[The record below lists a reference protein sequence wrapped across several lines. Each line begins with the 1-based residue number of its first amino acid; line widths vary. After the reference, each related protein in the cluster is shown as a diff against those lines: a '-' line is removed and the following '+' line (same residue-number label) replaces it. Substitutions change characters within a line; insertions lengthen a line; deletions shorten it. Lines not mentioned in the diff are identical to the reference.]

1 MVAVVHE
8 PADLD
13 AVVSE
18 DAVAAPDLGAAHTVH
33 EAAVPAVAA
42 LQSGD
47 AALRTCAPFDELAEP
62 GPAFDRLAGGA
73 LASLG
78 ARWPRGGHPGPAGR
92 HPLWP
97 RRSRDRR

>member
-1 MVAVVHE
+1 MVVVADE

-42 LQSGD
+42 LQRGD

-62 GPAFDRLAGGA
+62 AG
-73 LASLG
+73 LRHRMVQMG
-78 ARWPRGGHPGPAGR
+78 ARHSTRDAHKRAASPRLRDGHVHTER
-92 HPLWP
+92 HANV
-97 RRSRDRR
+97 